1 VTGLLV
7 LTALDAE
14 ARALARHLGLSPVP
28 RATFPHYR
36 AGALEL
42 AAVGPRA
49 ACLADRAA
57 TFRPPALVMS
67 SGVCGALSPTLR
79 WGDLVIPE
87 TVIDGRGDVW
97 PTADVPGLIR
107 RGALLAVDDI
117 VATPAAKSRH
127 WLESRATAV
136 DMESGVILAW
146 GRERGIDA
154 AVVRGVSDTA
164 TETVPADLAAVVGA
178 DGRTRPMRAM
188 QAALARPSA
197 LADALALRRG
207 MQAALASVAGVLA
220 ALARRTAVTH

>member
-1 VTGLLV
+1 MTGLLV
-7 LTALDAE
+7 LTALDVE
-14 ARALARHLGLSPVP
+14 ARALARHLGLSPIA

-49 ACLADRAA
+49 VCLAARAA
-57 TFRPPALVMS
+57 TFRPPALVLS
-67 SGVCGALSPTLR
+67 SGVCGALAPTLG

-87 TVIDGRGDVW
+87 TVIDGRGGVW
-97 PTADVPGLIR
+97 PTAEVPGLMR

-117 VATPAAKSRH
+117 AATPAAKSRL
-127 WLESRATAV
+127 WLDSRAAAV

-146 GRERGIDA
+146 GRERGIDS

-164 TETVPADLAAVVGA
+164 TATVPADLAAVVGA
-178 DGRTRPMRAM
+178 DGRTRPMRAV

-197 LADALALRRG
+197 LADALMLRRG
-207 MQAALASVAGVLA
+207 MQAALASVATVLA
-220 ALARRTAVTH
+220 AVARRAAVAS